1 MTPPPSDT
9 QSPGTQTPRILIVD
23 DEPMIAFD
31 LQELIIDAGFASAGV
46 AGRLEAALAV
56 IESGACDAAILDAN
70 LAGVSA
76 SPAAAALVARGLPF
90 IVLSGYSAW
99 QHQDAFPGAV
109 FLQKPCGPARLI
121 EVLRSILAA
130 R

>member
-1 MTPPPSDT
+1 MTPLPDT
-9 QSPGTQTPRILIVD
+9 QAPRILIVD

-31 LQELIIDAGFASAGV
+31 LNELIIDAGFASAGV
-46 AGRLEAALAV
+46 ASRLESALAL

-70 LAGVSA
+70 LAGVSS

-99 QHQDAFPGAV
+99 QHPNAFLGAV
-109 FLQKPCGPARLI
+109 FLQKPCRPAHLI
-121 EVLRSILAA
+121 EVLQGILAA

>member
-1 MTPPPSDT
+1 MTPAPD
-9 QSPGTQTPRILIVD
+9 TQTPRILIVD

-70 LAGVSA
+70 LGGVSA